1 MAMVYCR
8 SCAKELHDTAPAC
21 IQCGAPQSRVVGA
34 TTTEGMPDGV
44 RGWSSGAFL
53 FNWIWAIGNRTWIGL
68 FALVPY
74 VGFGV
79 AIWLGFRGR
88 EMAWK
93 NGRWDSL
100 DHFNRVQKAWS
111 QWALGLFCVGLI
123 MYTIILTT
131 TIFGGVGASARAE
144 FQQELREEA
153 RARQLASELARESAS
168 QSEEQPAPKPQPV
181 VQEL

>member
-34 TTTEGMPDGV
+34 TTTEGIPDGV
-44 RGWSSGAFL
+44 RGWSWGAFL

-68 FALVPY
+68 LALVPY

-79 AIWLGFRGR
+79 AIWLGFQGR

-111 QWALGLFCVGLI
+111 QWALGLFCVGL
-123 MYTIILTT
+123 TIILTT
-131 TIFGGVGASARAE
+131 AIFGGGGASARAE
-144 FQQELREEA
+144 FQQGSSDGA
-153 RARQLASELARESAS
+153 KAS